1 MIDMT
6 YEQPQ
11 WQCYAYIWN
20 NEKIYGS
27 GQCPM
32 SGENLVSVEISDE
45 VYTSL
50 SEDDLTYIW
59 DAEKQQVIENPNYE
73 EDKRKREEEEMLQ
86 RTLTPSDVERALLH
100 AKGWDF
106 EDLKQHLKD
115 DFGFTDMQ
123 IKAVGVELRAN
134 DFFRGATL
142 NGQNLF
148 NTLGALLGY
157 TPADMDYLFVYKEL
171 PVKEPSAEN

>member
-1 MIDMT
+1 MT
-6 YEQPQ
+6 Y
-11 WQCYAYIWN
+11 YIHIEN
-20 NEKIYGS
+20 NKIIS
-27 GQCPM
+27 
-32 SGENLVSVEISDE
+32 SGEVPMTEPFISIEVSEE
-45 VYTSL
+45 VYNTYNA
-50 SEDDLTYIW
+50 DTLTYIY
-59 DAEKQQVIENPNYE
+59 DNGEIVPNPHYE
-73 EDKRKREEEEMLQ
+73 EDKEEREKQEMLQ

-123 IKAVGVELRAN
+123 IKAIGVELRAN

-157 TPADMDYLFVYKEL
+157 TPDDMDYLFVHKEL
-171 PVKEPSAEN
+171 PVKNVAEPEE